1 MIVVSD
7 TSAITSLVQ
16 IGREQILKFLFD
28 RVLIPPAVRDELMAF
43 HKILPEFI
51 EVSSAQNEAEVKSLL
66 EILDR
71 GEAEAIVLAQT
82 ISPDFL
88 LVDDLDARA
97 IASQRGL
104 TIIGLLGVLAHA
116 KRRGF
121 VTALTQ
127 LIEQL
132 EKQAGFRI
140 STELK

>member
-1 MIVVSD
+1 
-7 TSAITSLVQ
+7 
-16 IGREQILKFLFD
+16 
-28 RVLIPPAVRDELMAF
+28 
-43 HKILPEFI
+43 
-51 EVSSAQNEAEVKSLL
+51 
-66 EILDR
+66 
-71 GEAEAIVLAQT
+71 VLAQA

-121 VTALTQ
+121 VTSLTQ

-140 STELK
+140 STELKTRILTSVGELNQ